1 MEAGEQSERM
11 RPERTWRRDHPLHAS
26 PGIWFAPCAAA
37 DPARCRTPREARLS
51 PGSRVDLTRERSV
64 LFRIP
69 ASVCA
74 PPRGVEP
81 APPFTAYFSSPP
93 PAVDIGKLTRRVAK
107 GSGIVFAGQIAGKLV
122 GVCLQAVLS
131 RGLGKALYGTYTLA
145 FSIMQILR
153 EVGALGLHGGVV
165 RFGAEAQ
172 AKNNSARVKG
182 TLIASLGIGAVA
194 SLVLAAALYGAS
206 DWLAITAFRD
216 ASLGPVLRAF
226 AAACPFYVM
235 TFLTSRAARGLQVM
249 LADVVVGTVAQP
261 LVNLLLVSG
270 AFLLGYGLDGAV
282 TAFVASAITS
292 GLLGLYV
299 LTRIAP
305 VLLDGRLSAAY
316 DVRELLAYSL
326 PVMGVTV
333 TTLFVDQADRIML
346 GLLASSAD
354 VGLYNV
360 AALLATQ
367 VRFMLTS
374 ISATFTPLI
383 SDLYHTDR
391 REELHQLFRI
401 TTRWIVTL
409 SMPLA
414 LVLALF
420 PDPLLWIFGA
430 EFRAGAPV
438 VLVLAIS
445 SFLNAGV
452 GTIGLMLQ
460 MSDHERLVLLD
471 SIAMAVL
478 NVALNLWLIP
488 LYGPVG
494 AALATAIS
502 ITAINAVQYVQLR
515 YLLGMT
521 PFSAAYLRPIA
532 AGVVAGLAGWG
543 ASLALPGWVLQDLA
557 GMLVTGLVYLGVLLF
572 IGLPDEDWEVMQ
584 PLLQRTGL
592 HRLLGKPEK

>member
-1 MEAGEQSERM
+1 LLCHSVEA
-11 RPERTWRRDHPLHAS
+11 
-26 PGIWFAPCAAA
+26 F
-37 DPARCRTPREARLS
+37 
-51 PGSRVDLTRERSV
+51 DLTRERSV
-64 LFRIP
+64 LFQIH
-69 ASVCA
+69 ASVRCVH
-74 PPRGVEP
+74 PPGNWRVL
-81 APPFTAYFSSPP
+81 AAVCSFSPLS
-93 PAVDIGKLTRRVAK
+93 AVDIGNLTRRVAK
-107 GSGIVFAGQIAGKLV
+107 GSGIVFAGQVAGKLV

-131 RGLGKALYGTYTLA
+131 RGLGKMLYGTYTLA

-153 EVGALGLHGGVV
+153 QVGAMGLHGGVV
-165 RFGAEAQ
+165 RFSAEAQ
-172 AKNNSARVKG
+172 AKNKRARVKG
-182 TLIASLGIGAVA
+182 TLLASLGIGAVA
-194 SLVLAAALYGAS
+194 SLVLAAGLYGAS
-206 DWLAITAFRD
+206 DWLASTAFQD
-216 ASLGPVLRAF
+216 AGLGPVLRAF
-226 AAACPFYVM
+226 AIACPFYVM
-235 TFLTSRAARGLQVM
+235 TFLSSRAARGLQVM
-249 LADVVVGTVAQP
+249 LADVAVGTVAQP

-282 TAFVASAITS
+282 TAFVGSAVVS

-299 LTRIAP
+299 LMRIAP
-305 VLLDGRLSAAY
+305 VLLDGTLSASY
-316 DVRELLAYSL
+316 NIRGLLAYSL

-333 TTLFVDQADRIML
+333 TALLVDQADRVML
-346 GLLASSAD
+346 GLLASSTD

-391 REELHQLFRI
+391 REELHQLLRI

-420 PDPLLWIFGA
+420 PDLLLWIFGT

-438 VLVLAIS
+438 VLVLAIG

-471 SIAMAVL
+471 NIAMAVL
-478 NVALNLWLIP
+478 NIALNLWLIP

-494 AALATAIS
+494 AALATALS

-532 AGVVAGLAGWG
+532 AGVVAGLSGWG
-543 ASLALPGWVLQDLA
+543 ASLAMPTWVMQDLV
-557 GMLVTGLVYLGVLLF
+557 GMLVTGLVYLGTLLL
-572 IGLPDEDWEVMQ
+572 IGLPDEDWEVMH
-584 PLLQRTGL
+584 PFLQRTGL
-592 HRLLGKPEK
+592 DRFLGNWGD

>member
-1 MEAGEQSERM
+1 M
-11 RPERTWRRDHPLHAS
+11 
-26 PGIWFAPCAAA
+26 
-37 DPARCRTPREARLS
+37 
-51 PGSRVDLTRERSV
+51 
-64 LFRIP
+64 
-69 ASVCA
+69 
-74 PPRGVEP
+74 
-81 APPFTAYFSSPP
+81 
-93 PAVDIGKLTRRVAK
+93 
-107 GSGIVFAGQIAGKLV
+107 FAGQVAGKLV

-131 RGLGKALYGTYTLA
+131 RGLGKALYGTYALA

-153 EVGALGLHGGVV
+153 EVGAMGLHGGVV

-172 AKNNSARVKG
+172 AKNKPARVKG
-182 TLIASLGIGAVA
+182 TLLASLGIGAVA
-194 SLVLAAALYGAS
+194 SLLLAAGLYGAS
-206 DWLAITAFRD
+206 DWLASAAFRD
-216 ASLGPVLRAF
+216 AGLGSVLRAF
-226 AAACPFYVM
+226 AIACPFYVI
-235 TFLTSRAARGLQVM
+235 TFLSSRAARGLQVM
-249 LADVVVGTVAQP
+249 LADVAVGTVAQP
-261 LVNLLLVSG
+261 LVNLLLISG

-282 TAFVASAITS
+282 TAFVGSAVVS

-305 VLLDGRLSAAY
+305 VLLDGTLSASY
-316 DVRELLAYSL
+316 NIRRLLAYSL

-420 PDPLLWIFGA
+420 PDPLLWIFGT

-478 NVALNLWLIP
+478 NIALNLWLIP

-494 AALATAIS
+494 AALATALS

-532 AGVVAGLAGWG
+532 AGVVAGLAGWL
-543 ASLALPGWVLQDLA
+543 ASLAMPTWVTQDLF
-557 GMLVTGLVYLGVLLF
+557 GMLVTGLVYLGALLL
-572 IGLPDEDWEVMQ
+572 IGLPDEDWKVMH
-584 PLLQRTGL
+584 PFLQRTGL
-592 HRLLGKPEK
+592 DRFLGNWDD